1 MAGAGYAPAGPAH
14 QVSQSVSP
22 GRMGG
27 TIRSSEHA
35 LSMLRASAHGAL
47 PFDQGAFNAAVVRFV
62 DRTEGVDMA

>member
-1 MAGAGYAPAGPAH
+1 
-14 QVSQSVSP
+14 
-22 GRMGG
+22 MGG